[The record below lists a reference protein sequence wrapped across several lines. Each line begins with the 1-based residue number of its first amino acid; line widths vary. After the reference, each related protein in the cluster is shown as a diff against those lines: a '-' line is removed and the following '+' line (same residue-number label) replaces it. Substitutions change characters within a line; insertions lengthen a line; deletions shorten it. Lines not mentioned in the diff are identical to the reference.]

1 MEFLKFTLEPND
13 SKIFIINFISERLG
27 IFDITISSSINNED
41 ARIGKEEFFEPLIW
55 IFPLRFFIPSTS
67 ILSILQFWECYI
79 FLIHIFSF
87 SVSVGKLTVFC
98 TL

>member
-41 ARIGKEEFFEPLIW
+41 ARIGKEEFFAPLIL
-55 IFPLRFFIPSTS
+55 IVLAVTS
-67 ILSILQFWECYI
+67 ALVKAMPAAFAGISAM
-79 FLIHIFSF
+79 
-87 SVSVGKLTVFC
+87 VSGFRSGGGC
-98 TL
+98 SDF